1 MAQASNDST
10 LNELFSSLLSPEG
23 WQLLATVD
31 PSMVATKDAA
41 WALNEKLRKDGHDPA
56 IVRAVVMQSE
66 LRFRARVKF
75 GPFADSLVFTPAG
88 LEQATRLTIAGMHAR
103 RFTGA
108 GCTHVADLGCGIGT
122 DSIALASAELQVTAV
137 ERDET
142 TAAAATLNLMP
153 FPNATVVHASAQ
165 ETDLTD
171 IDGIWLDPA
180 RRTEAAGNTKRIFD
194 PEAFSPPLSFVEQ
207 LVDQGKD
214 VGVKLGPGLP
224 HEAIPDTAEAVW
236 ISDHG
241 SVVEACL
248 WFGRLARPGI
258 RRAALVI
265 DKNGAHELTS
275 PVVAAE
281 GEKAPVG
288 ALSNFLYE
296 PDGAVIRSHLIAEL
310 LLQTGGTL
318 LDEHIAYFTHED
330 LVVTP
335 FAKAYKVLAVHDYNV
350 KKLKSWV
357 KANGIGQLDI
367 KKRGVDVTPEELRRI
382 LLAGSPKS
390 AKNHATLVLSRIG
403 DKRLAIEVEPVRNP

>member
-10 LNELFSSLLSPEG
+10 TNEHFSALLSPAG
-23 WQLLATVD
+23 WELLATVD
-31 PSMVATKDAA
+31 PSMVSTKDAA
-41 WALNEKLRKDGHDPA
+41 WSLNEKLRKEGHDPA

-75 GPFADSLVFTPAG
+75 GPFADAMVFTPAG

-103 RFTGA
+103 RFSQA

-122 DSIALASAELQVTAV
+122 DSIALASAELRVTAV
-137 ERDET
+137 ERDEI
-142 TAAAATLNLMP
+142 TAAVATLNLMP
-153 FPNATVVHASAQ
+153 FENATVVHGSAQ
-165 ETDLTD
+165 EIAL
-171 IDGIWLDPA
+171 DGMDGVWLDPA

-207 LVDQGKD
+207 LVDWGKD

-224 HEAIPDTAEAVW
+224 HDAIPATAEAVW

-248 WFGRLARPGI
+248 WFGRLARQNI
-258 RRAALVI
+258 LRAALVI

-275 PVVAAE
+275 PHHAE
-281 GEKAPVG
+281 NGARATVGE
-288 ALSNFLYE
+288 LSEYLYE

-310 LLQTGGTL
+310 LQQTGGHL
-318 LDEHIAYFTHED
+318 LDEHIAYFTHNELID
-330 LVVTP
+330 TP

-357 KANGIGQLDI
+357 KSNGIGQLDI

-382 LLAGSPKS
+382 LLAGAPKS
-390 AKNHATLVLSRIG
+390 AKNQATLVLVRVG
-403 DKRLAIEVEPVRNP
+403 DKRLAIEVAPVRPV